1 MDDTSKKPQTF
12 RALAAELKLPRKLLY
27 TLDEVSRVLGVPY
40 NTLRD
45 ECTARR
51 LTYCLPDGRCRGYMV
66 RPEWVDEWIE
76 EGTHERDS
84 FAA

>member
-45 ECTARR
+45 ECNARR
-51 LTYCLPDGRCRGYMV
+51 LTYCLPDGRCRGYLV
-66 RPEWVDEWIE
+66 RDEWIE

>member
-1 MDDTSKKPQTF
+1 MDDTSKNPQTF

-45 ECTARR
+45 ECTAGR
-51 LTYCLPDGRCRGYMV
+51 LTYCLPDGRCRGYLV

>member
-12 RALAAELKLPRKLLY
+12 RALAAELKLSRKLLY

-45 ECTARR
+45 ECNAHR
-51 LTYCLPDGRCRGYMV
+51 LTYCLPDGRCRGYLV

>member
-51 LTYCLPDGRCRGYMV
+51 LTYCLSRRSRRFTVIIGSKILSRC
-66 RPEWVDEWIE
+66 
-76 EGTHERDS
+76 T
-84 FAA
+84 